1 MKTIHNAR
9 LDKLEKDVIA
19 ALVRLLISHAGFLKQ
34 IDVNEATGQFSHV
47 IEVNPDELA
56 EP

>member
-1 MKTIHNAR
+1 MKTIHNPR